1 MSSNRTNTTGGI
13 HGHLLKLH
21 QSLSDEDKQAAAVTC
36 HDIVG
41 DLGQECM
48 ETPTEN
54 ELGKTIKSIIMSS
67 SVFHN
72 RFQSLLNEPNDLK
85 YSF

>member
-1 MSSNRTNTTGGI
+1 MSSNTAGGI

-21 QSLSDEDKQAAAVTC
+21 QCLSDEDKQTAALTC
-36 HDIVG
+36 HDLVR

-54 ELGKTIKSIIMSS
+54 ELGKTIKSINVSS
-67 SVFHN
+67 SGDHN
-72 RFQSLLNEPNDLK
+72 RFSAKRIKNLIF
-85 YSF
+85 SF

>member
-1 MSSNRTNTTGGI
+1 MSSNRTNTAGGI

-21 QSLSDEDKQAAAVTC
+21 QFLSDEDKQAAALIS

-41 DLGQECM
+41 ELGQECM

-54 ELGKTIKSIIMSS
+54 ELGKTIKSINMSS

-72 RFQSLLNEPNDLK
+72 CFQSLLNEPTI
-85 YSF
+85 